1 MYIKVTPG
9 NEAVGI
15 QKHTLYVISYKL
27 PWVLRP
33 KYTIIRNSPFLL
45 KDQRYFLLSSIII
58 AQWGE
63 LFVCHI
69 PVHFLHVNITVSY
82 DLTSQKLLCGKARNT
97 VDPLK
102 EREEISK

>member
-1 MYIKVTPG
+1 MYIKVKPG

-33 KYTIIRNSPFLL
+33 KNTIIRNSPFLL

-58 AQWGE
+58 AHWGE
-63 LFVCHI
+63 LFVRHI
-69 PVHFLHVNITVSY
+69 PVHFLHVSITVSY
-82 DLTSQKLLCGKARNT
+82 DLTGQKLLFGKARNT
-97 VDPLK
+97 VDPSK

>member
-33 KYTIIRNSPFLL
+33 KNTIIRNSPFLL
-45 KDQRYFLLSSIII
+45 RDQRYFLLSSI
-58 AQWGE
+58 
-63 LFVCHI
+63 
-69 PVHFLHVNITVSY
+69 
-82 DLTSQKLLCGKARNT
+82 LLLPIGASSLSAIFQC
-97 VDPLK
+97 
-102 EREEISK
+102 ISCM

>member
-33 KYTIIRNSPFLL
+33 KNTIIRNSTVFLAFPHNSFWPVKSYETVIFTCWRNAL
-45 KDQRYFLLSSIII
+45 EYGRQR
-58 AQWGE
+58 
-63 LFVCHI
+63 
-69 PVHFLHVNITVSY
+69 
-82 DLTSQKLLCGKARNT
+82 ARPNGQ
-97 VDPLK
+97 
-102 EREEISK
+102 